1 MEWLIASLVALLDEA
16 APKPTG
22 QFKEFLDERALGL
35 ATMLAESRA
44 ELTRAADAVAE
55 SMVGDAELMASM
67 SEEINALNREIVEV
81 MARNV
86 VLQENITRL
95 EEQHKADRAHIRE
108 LIAEMV
114 RRDVR

>member
-1 MEWLIASLVALLDEA
+1 MEWLIASLIALLDEA
-16 APKPTG
+16 GGKSTG

-44 ELTRAADAVAE
+44 EVARSADAAAE
-55 SMVGDAELMASM
+55 AMFGDAELLASM
-67 SEEINALNREIVEV
+67 TEEINALNREIVEV

-86 VLQENITRL
+86 AMQENVARL